1 MRSELDFE
9 EFASDTSDR
18 FFRTAYA
25 ITRDHALA
33 EHAVQSALAAAYSRW
48 RKVSSHDPE
57 AYVRRMIV
65 NEILGSGRRRP
76 TSAPTEAPVRR
87 YVASPE
93 QQVVDTDAVWTA
105 LLELPV
111 GQRAI
116 IVLCYYERLSE
127 VEIAATLGIRPET
140 ITDETSTALANL
152 RRLLTV
158 SRQGARA

>member
-9 EFASDTSDR
+9 EFASATSDR

-25 ITRDHALA
+25 ITRDPELA
-33 EHAVQSALAAAYSRW
+33 EDAVRSALAAAYSRW
-48 RKVSSHDPE
+48 RKVSADAPE

-65 NEILGSGRRRP
+65 NEILGRRRP
-76 TSAPTEAPVRR
+76 ATRPVEAPVRR

-93 QQVVDTDAVWTA
+93 QRVVDTDAVWTA

-116 IVLCYYERLSE
+116 IVLRYYERLGE
-127 VEIAATLGIRPET
+127 DEIATTLGIRPET
-140 ITDETSTALANL
+140 ITDETSVALANL
-152 RRLLTV
+152 RRLLTA